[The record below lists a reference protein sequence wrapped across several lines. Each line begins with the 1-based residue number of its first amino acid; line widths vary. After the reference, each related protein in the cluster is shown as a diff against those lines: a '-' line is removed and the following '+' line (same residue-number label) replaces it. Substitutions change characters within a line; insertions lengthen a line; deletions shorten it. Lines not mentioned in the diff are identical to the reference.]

1 MAEENRDGCG
11 RHILGLL
18 FRESLWLTA
27 MYEVL
32 KDIRIV
38 DLTTTYLGPYAT
50 QFLGDMG
57 ADIIKVEPLGGDVG
71 RSPRPS
77 RAPDMGAGFLNTNRN
92 KRSIALDLRNP
103 EGRDVVLRLIARGD
117 AVVHNMRPKAAAKLG
132 LSYEDAKQ
140 VNGAIVYAYSPGFGQ
155 DGPYADEPA
164 YDDIIQAMSG
174 LAELNADT
182 TGAPR
187 FLPSIIADKVVGLH
201 LAFALAAGLVRR
213 LKTGEGCAI
222 EAPMFESMVA
232 FLLVEHLAG
241 RTFVPPLG
249 PAGYERMLAK
259 NRRPYKTRDGY
270 VAIMPYTTQ
279 QWTRFMECVGRA
291 DLLSQEWVKD
301 PVQRSAN
308 VDALYQVIADVAPG
322 RSTAEWLALMNE
334 RDIPCGPVNGFDD
347 LFEEAHL
354 SAVGL
359 FGATNHPSEGPLRT
373 IRSPFRVLGLE
384 RQPDRPAP
392 RVGEESESIL
402 RDFGFSEVE
411 IEGLFARKVVG
422 AGEER

>member
-1 MAEENRDGCG
+1 
-11 RHILGLL
+11 
-18 FRESLWLTA
+18 
-27 MYEVL
+27 
-32 KDIRIV
+32 
-38 DLTTTYLGPYAT
+38 
-50 QFLGDMG
+50 MG
-57 ADIIKVEPLGGDVG
+57 ADIIKVEPLDGDVG

-92 KRSIALDLRNP
+92 KRSIAVDLRNP

-117 AVVHNMRPKAAAKLG
+117 AVVHNMRPKAAVKLG
-132 LSYEDAKQ
+132 LSYDDARR
-140 VNGAIVYAYSPGFGQ
+140 VNGGIVYCYSPGFGQ

-174 LAELNADT
+174 LAQLNADAA
-182 TGAPR
+182 GAPR
-187 FLPSIIADKVVGLH
+187 FLPSIVADKVVGLH
-201 LAFALAAGLVRR
+201 LAFAVATGLVHR
-213 LKTGEGCAI
+213 LKTGTGCAI

-241 RTFVPPLG
+241 MSFVPPLG

-270 VAIMPYTTQ
+270 IAIMPYTTQ

-291 DLLSQEWVKD
+291 DLLSHEWVKD
-301 PVQRSAN
+301 PVKRSAN
-308 VDALYQVIADVAPG
+308 VDALYQLIADAAPQH
-322 RSTAEWLALMNE
+322 STAEWLALMNE
-334 RDIPCGPVNGFDD
+334 RDIPCGPVNAFDD

-359 FGATNHPSEGPLRT
+359 FGSLDHPSEGPLRT
-373 IRSPFRVLGLE
+373 IRSPFRVSGLE
-384 RQPDRPAP
+384 RQADRPAP
-392 RVGEESESIL
+392 RVGAQSESIL
-402 RDFGFSEVE
+402 REFGFSEAE
-411 IEGLFARKVVG
+411 IRGLFAQKVVG

>member
-1 MAEENRDGCG
+1 
-11 RHILGLL
+11 
-18 FRESLWLTA
+18 

-57 ADIIKVEPLGGDVG
+57 ADIVKVEPLDGDVG

-77 RAPDMGAGFLNTNRN
+77 RSPDMGAGFLNTNRN
-92 KRSIALDLRNP
+92 KRSLAVDLRKS
-103 EGRDVVLRLIARGD
+103 EGRELVLRLIARGD

-132 LSYEDAKQ
+132 LSYDDARRA
-140 VNGAIVYAYSPGFGQ
+140 NPGIVYCYSPGFGQ

-174 LAELNADT
+174 LAQLNADAG
-182 TGAPR
+182 GAPR

-279 QWTRFMECVGRA
+279 QWTRFMECVGRT
-291 DLLSQEWVKD
+291 DLLGEEWVKD
-301 PVQRSAN
+301 PVKRSAN
-308 VDALYQVIADVAPG
+308 VDALYQLIADAAPQ
-322 RSTAEWLALMNE
+322 RSTAEWLVLMNE
-334 RDIPCGPVNGFDD
+334 RDIPCGPVNGFED
-347 LFEEAHL
+347 LFEETHL

-359 FGATNHPSEGPLRT
+359 FGSLDHPSEGPLRSV
-373 IRSPFRVLGLE
+373 RSPFRVSGLE

-392 RVGEESESIL
+392 RVGEDSEAIL
-402 RDFGFSEVE
+402 RDAGYSEAE
-411 IEGLFARKVVG
+411 ISEFVAGMVIG
-422 AGEER
+422 AGRES

>member
-1 MAEENRDGCG
+1 
-11 RHILGLL
+11 
-18 FRESLWLTA
+18 
-27 MYEVL
+27 
-32 KDIRIV
+32 
-38 DLTTTYLGPYAT
+38 
-50 QFLGDMG
+50 
-57 ADIIKVEPLGGDVG
+57 
-71 RSPRPS
+71 
-77 RAPDMGAGFLNTNRN
+77 
-92 KRSIALDLRNP
+92 
-103 EGRDVVLRLIARGD
+103 VVLRLIARAD

-132 LSYEDAKQ
+132 LSYDDAKRT
-140 VNGAIVYAYSPGFGQ
+140 NGAIVYCYSPGFGQ

-174 LAELNADT
+174 LAQLNADA

-201 LAFALAAGLVRR
+201 LAFALASGLVRR

-279 QWTRFMECVGRA
+279 QWTRFMECVGKA
-291 DLLSQEWVKD
+291 DLLAEDWVKD
-301 PVQRSAN
+301 PVKRSAN
-308 VDALYQVIADVAPG
+308 VDALYQVIADATPQ
-322 RSTAEWLALMNE
+322 RTTAEWLTLMNE
-334 RDIPCGPVNGFDD
+334 RDIPCGPVNNFDD
-347 LFEEAHL
+347 LFDEDHL

-359 FGATNHPSEGPLRT
+359 FGSVDHPSEGALKAV
-373 IRSPFRVLGLE
+373 RSPFRVSGLE
-384 RQPDRPAP
+384 RKEDRPVP
-392 RVGEESESIL
+392 RVGEDSESIL
-402 RDFGFSEVE
+402 QGFGFSGAE
-411 IEGLFARKVVG
+411 IEGLFVRGVVG
-422 AGEER
+422 GNREL